1 MVVFILAHGKEQK
14 ELPKTINFFLLN
26 LRYYTCGSRN
36 NKSKDITNMTY
47 CDQYV
52 IKIVLMV
59 NLGESDIS
67 IIISYVSNY
76 ERSCI
81 SNITCQRIDSTLW
94 PTKKK
99 GCTIISSMFFSS
111 YYRFIKLTCCTT
123 RGLFFFKP
131 LF

>member
-1 MVVFILAHGKEQK
+1 
-14 ELPKTINFFLLN
+14 
-26 LRYYTCGSRN
+26 
-36 NKSKDITNMTY
+36 MTY
-47 CDQYV
+47 CDRYV

-59 NLGESDIS
+59 NLGENDIS

-76 ERSCI
+76 EMFCI
-81 SNITCQRIDSTLW
+81 SNITCQIIDSTLW

-99 GCTIISSMFFSS
+99 SCTIISSMLFSS
-111 YYRFIKLTCCTT
+111 HHRFIKLTCCTT